1 MEALR
6 ARLGCRSS
14 YGGRRDGGHAS
25 APPPPSAAAASSS
38 SCSSSRLGD
47 RARSSAELALAL
59 AGLCAKETGEL
70 TMVELKLLL
79 AAVRRAGEE
88 ARRRRGRKQRAGD
101 GDRNEFD
108 LFCSVEPP
116 EALQLGRAKALQQ
129 AAAAGL
135 RLL

>member
-1 MEALR
+1 M
-6 ARLGCRSS
+6 
-14 YGGRRDGGHAS
+14 
-25 APPPPSAAAASSS
+25 
-38 SCSSSRLGD
+38 
-47 RARSSAELALAL
+47 L

-70 TMVELKLLL
+70 TMVDLKLLL

-88 ARRRRGRKQRAGD
+88 ARRRRGRKQRDGDDGVDGGGSDGD
-101 GDRNEFD
+101 GNEFD
-108 LFCSVEPP
+108 LFCSIEPP